1 MRLHKSI
8 VVTYVDGKPRELV
21 ENNDDMFLTASLH
34 ARAFLRH
41 NTEVTNLAG
50 T

>member
-1 MRLHKSI
+1 MLMALVMTSRKK
-8 VVTYVDGKPRELV
+8 KPRELV

-41 NTEVTNLAG
+41 KTEVTNLAG